1 MKRAGLFVLFF
12 ILLLLYCPHS
22 AQASLKLYV
31 EDEEVQLQNDLVLI
45 NGNFM
50 IPLWVFAE
58 HLGAETAVHGSQLE
72 IKFEDQTVQMQLD
85 VETALVDGREYKL
98 EVAPTLMQGEI
109 LVPLRFMADQR
120 NLSLVFVQELN
131 GFRLSRKAPRFTGL
145 SSLRSGEGASSAP
158 AAQETPAEEP
168 EVPVEQR
175 SADLPVEDPATS
187 IVIFEPTEEEER
199 GLREIIFLGG
209 PRSTVFLDLES
220 FTGYQTYLLEHPAR
234 LVIDLHGVF
243 GNPPRALE
251 VESPVVKSIRA
262 SRFDDQTLR
271 VVCDLTAPTGYQVL
285 PAPGGGITVEFNYQ
299 LSELQLEEG
308 GGDLRLAFAMWA
320 APDVEVTYLQN
331 PLRLVLD
338 FQDTTF
344 MLRSFDVPVNLG
356 PIVRW
361 RVGQHS
367 SSVTRVVLELTE
379 PLVALPPEERSAGSF
394 ILPLVS
400 AAEADASVFLRAQQ
414 AQEAEH
420 AGAEL
425 LPLQEGVLSGLIIAV
440 DPGHGGSDP
449 GAIGYQGTFEK
460 DVNLGVSLYLGELLA
475 QAGAKVIY
483 TRDSDVYVSIF
494 ERPEIAIQAG
504 AHLFVSIHS
513 NSNIERGRARGTET
527 LYRDGDPVSEMF
539 ARIVQEELVK
549 SITLIDRRIW
559 GRKDLAV
566 FNGSSLPAI
575 LVEVGFLDHP
585 DEEVLL
591 RAPGFQKAAA
601 QGIFNGIV
609 RFYLENKR

>member
-1 MKRAGLFVLFF
+1 
-12 ILLLLYCPHS
+12 
-22 AQASLKLYV
+22 
-31 EDEEVQLQNDLVLI
+31 
-45 NGNFM
+45 
-50 IPLWVFAE
+50 
-58 HLGAETAVHGSQLE
+58 
-72 IKFEDQTVQMQLD
+72 
-85 VETALVDGREYKL
+85 
-98 EVAPTLMQGEI
+98 
-109 LVPLRFMADQR
+109 
-120 NLSLVFVQELN
+120 
-131 GFRLSRKAPRFTGL
+131 
-145 SSLRSGEGASSAP
+145 
-158 AAQETPAEEP
+158 
-168 EVPVEQR
+168 
-175 SADLPVEDPATS
+175 
-187 IVIFEPTEEEER
+187 
-199 GLREIIFLGG
+199 
-209 PRSTVFLDLES
+209 
-220 FTGYQTYLLEHPAR
+220 
-234 LVIDLHGVF
+234 
-243 GNPPRALE
+243 
-251 VESPVVKSIRA
+251 
-262 SRFDDQTLR
+262 
-271 VVCDLTAPTGYQVL
+271 
-285 PAPGGGITVEFNYQ
+285 
-299 LSELQLEEG
+299 
-308 GGDLRLAFAMWA
+308 
-320 APDVEVTYLQN
+320 
-331 PLRLVLD
+331 
-338 FQDTTF
+338 
-344 MLRSFDVPVNLG
+344 
-356 PIVRW
+356 
-361 RVGQHS
+361 
-367 SSVTRVVLELTE
+367 
-379 PLVALPPEERSAGSF
+379 VALPPEERSAGSF

-494 ERPEIAIQAG
+494 ERPEIATQAG